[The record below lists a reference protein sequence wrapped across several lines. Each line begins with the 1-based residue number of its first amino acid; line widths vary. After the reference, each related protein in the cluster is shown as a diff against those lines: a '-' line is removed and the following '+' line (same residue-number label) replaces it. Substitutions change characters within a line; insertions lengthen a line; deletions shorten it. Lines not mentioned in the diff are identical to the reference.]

1 MSKNWEALRDTGPP
15 IVEPPVK
22 HVKTRSV
29 KKPFGIQTR
38 FVGDNGWGMKL
49 FEELRDWHHY
59 NRYKTEKSR
68 DQAFAAIT
76 RASQTRWGYRIE
88 PNE

>member
-1 MSKNWEALRDTGPP
+1 MSKNWEELTDKGPP

-22 HVKTRSV
+22 HVKKQG

-38 FVGDNGWGMKL
+38 FVGDGWGMKL
-49 FEELRDWHHY
+49 FEELRDWHAY

-68 DQAFAAIT
+68 DQALNAIA
-76 RASQTRWGYRIE
+76 RAPQTRWEYRIE